1 MKAVTIAGGGLAGL
15 TLGLALRREGV
26 PVTLWE
32 AGHYPRH
39 RVCGEFI
46 SGRGL
51 EVLEQMGLKGRLVD
65 AGAREATTARFW
77 FGEKPLPKQ
86 MLPRGALCLSRYVMD
101 EVLAR
106 EFSESGGELRRDS
119 RCLTEPSRDGLVVA
133 KGRRPRPVEKGH
145 RWLGLKMHVRDLEL
159 SADLEM
165 HCFPDRYIGLCRLS
179 GGVVN
184 ICGLFRL
191 PMHRAPVNEA
201 AMDLLRGP
209 PGSALRARMKKAS
222 PVEHSFC
229 SVAGLSFR
237 REDLAK
243 YPGCRIGDALTMIPP
258 ITGNGMS
265 MAFESARVAAGPLT
279 SYSRGILTW
288 DQCCETI
295 RTESQRLFA
304 RRLAWASFVQR
315 ALFWPI
321 THSGLGWACTRA
333 TVAWRLLFSQT
344 R

>member
-15 TLGLALRREGV
+15 SLGLALRREGV

-51 EVLEQMGLKGRLVD
+51 GVLEQMGLKGRLVE
-65 AGAREATTARFW
+65 AGAREATTAKFW
-77 FGEKPLPKQ
+77 FGEKPLPQ
-86 MLPRGALCLSRYVMD
+86 RILPRGALCLSRHVMD

-106 EFSESGGELRRDS
+106 EFTRSGGELRQNS
-119 RCLTEPSRDGLVVA
+119 RCVAEPSREGLVLA
-133 KGRRPRPVEKGH
+133 TGRRPQPLENGY

-165 HCFPDRYIGLCRLS
+165 HCFPDRYIGMCQLS

-184 ICGLFRL
+184 ICGLVRL
-191 PMHRAPVNEA
+191 PQRRASAAEPV
-201 AMDLLRGP
+201 MDLLRGP
-209 PGSALRARMKKAS
+209 PGSTLRTRMQKAS
-222 PVEHSFC
+222 PVERSFC

-265 MAFESARVAAGPLT
+265 MAFESARLAAGPLT
-279 SYSRGILTW
+279 CYGRGTLVW
-288 DQCCETI
+288 DECRETI
-295 RTESQRLFA
+295 RSESQRLFA
-304 RRLAWASFVQR
+304 HRLAWASFVQA
-315 ALFWPI
+315 ALFWPV
-321 THSGLGWACTRA
+321 THGGLGWACTRA
-333 TVAWRLLFSQT
+333 PVAWRLLFSRT